1 MTNMENIGLFVMP
14 VVEIWKINA
23 RNFDNNRTAFD
34 MAFDENEAI
43 RKQEEL
49 YAKGF
54 DIVEI
59 TYAMEKDW
67 AA

>member
-1 MTNMENIGLFVMP
+1 MP
-14 VVEIWKINA
+14 EIEIWKIHA
-23 RNFDNNRTAFD
+23 RNFDNRRTTFD

-49 YAKGF
+49 YDKGF

-59 TYAMEKDW
+59 AYAMEDDW

>member
-1 MTNMENIGLFVMP
+1 MLEI
-14 VVEIWKINA
+14 EIWKINA
-23 RNFDNNRTAFD
+23 RNFDNRKTAFD
-34 MAFDENEAI
+34 RAFGENEAI

-49 YAKGF
+49 YDKGF

-59 TYAMEKDW
+59 AYAMEEGL

>member
-1 MTNMENIGLFVMP
+1 MTNMRLIVMP
-14 VVEIWKINA
+14 EIEIWKINA
-23 RNFDNNRTAFD
+23 RNFGNRRTAFD
-34 MAFDENEAI
+34 IAFDENEAI

-49 YAKGF
+49 YDNGF

-59 TYAMEKDW
+59 AYVMEEGW